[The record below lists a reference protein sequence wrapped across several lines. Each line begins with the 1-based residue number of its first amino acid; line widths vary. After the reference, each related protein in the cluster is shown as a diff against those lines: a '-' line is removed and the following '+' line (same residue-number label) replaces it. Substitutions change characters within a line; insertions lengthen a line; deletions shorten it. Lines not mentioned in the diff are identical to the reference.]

1 VAAIKLG
8 SVELAVVA
16 ELNLELARAYD
27 EVADDAKQQSETRRQ
42 ARAGA
47 FRRRVRAGLLRL
59 EAQRLRARASLPD
72 DPLTHEPNSPYSGS
86 ERRKHERRSGERR
99 GHPAALATPH
109 GADRRANRDRRRHDR
124 RRTSLV
130 LGT

>member
-27 EVADDAKQQSETRRQ
+27 EVADDATQQSETRQQ
-42 ARAGA
+42 ARARA
-47 FRRRVRAGLLRL
+47 FRRRVRAGLLHL

-72 DPLTHEPNSPYSGS
+72 GLLTHESNSPYSGP
-86 ERRKHERRSGERR
+86 ERRKQERRFAERR
-99 GHPAALATPH
+99 GHLAAPATWR

-124 RRTSLV
+124 RRPSFISS
-130 LGT
+130 